1 MQRNI
6 ASIIETLRHARDAQR
21 GCSLL
26 IGAGCSV
33 TAGIPAGAGFVE
45 IIGKRF
51 PEAYGRANPKNY
63 PQCMGVLSPGQ
74 RRDLIA
80 EKIAGARINWAHAAI
95 AQLMANGYVDRVLTT
110 NFDPLVLRACAS
122 VGVFPAVYDFAASTY
137 FKRAFVPDRAVFH
150 LHGQSTGFVLMN
162 TEAECADHSKRLGSV
177 FEDAGAGRTW
187 IVVGYSGESDPVFD
201 HLAAVACFDYC
212 LFWVGYNDQAAGQHV
227 REKLLQPGRE
237 AYFIGG
243 HDADGFF
250 VELAKGLD
258 CFPPEFVRRPF
269 SHLKGRAGPL
279 HRVPSALQR
288 LRDRRAGGAS
298 TPDRSGDP
306 AIRDLRL

>member
-80 EKIAGARINWAHAAI
+80 EKIAGARINWAP
-95 AQLMANGYVDRVLTT
+95 
-110 NFDPLVLRACAS
+110 PLS
-122 VGVFPAVYDFAASTY
+122 
-137 FKRAFVPDRAVFH
+137 
-150 LHGQSTGFVLMN
+150 
-162 TEAECADHSKRLGSV
+162 
-177 FEDAGAGRTW
+177 
-187 IVVGYSGESDPVFD
+187 
-201 HLAAVACFDYC
+201 
-212 LFWVGYNDQAAGQHV
+212 
-227 REKLLQPGRE
+227 
-237 AYFIGG
+237 
-243 HDADGFF
+243 
-250 VELAKGLD
+250 
-258 CFPPEFVRRPF
+258 
-269 SHLKGRAGPL
+269 
-279 HRVPSALQR
+279 PS
-288 LRDRRAGGAS
+288 
-298 TPDRSGDP
+298 
-306 AIRDLRL
+306 